1 MRQWLV
7 LFRKEMLE
15 MSRNYKLIWVPLVF
29 ILLGIMQPVMFY
41 FMPEILQTA
50 GNLPEGA
57 VIDIPMPSG
66 GEVLMQTLGQY
77 GMMGLLVL
85 VLSMMSVVSGERN
98 SSVIELILVKPVSY
112 VNFITAKWAGM
123 LTITTISFM
132 LGYLGAWYYTMQLI
146 GLVPIGDVVTSSL
159 YYLLWLY
166 LIVSVTL
173 LTSTVFRSIGATAF
187 VTLGSVALLTILTGL
202 LNRVLAWSPSRLSEL
217 AGISAMGSPIDAPI
231 GGILT
236 VTILCIA
243 ACLILSVYTL
253 RNKQSLS

>member
-7 LFRKEMLE
+7 LYRKEMLE
-15 MSRNYKLIWVPLVF
+15 MSRNFKWIWVPLVF

-41 FMPEILQTA
+41 FMPEILKSA

-57 VIDIPMPSG
+57 VIDIPLPSG

-77 GMMGLLVL
+77 GMIGLLIL

-123 LTITTISFM
+123 LTITTIAFM
-132 LGYLGAWYYTMQLI
+132 LGYLGSWYYTLQLI
-146 GLVPIGDVVTSSL
+146 GSVPIGDVIISSL

-173 LTSTVFRSIGATAF
+173 LTSTIFRSIGATAF
-187 VTLGSVALLTILTGL
+187 ITLGGVALLTILTGL
-202 LNRVLAWSPSRLSEL
+202 LSKLLVWSPSRLSEL
-217 AGISAMGSPIDAPI
+217 AGLSVMGSPIDAPI
-231 GGILT
+231 AGILT
-236 VTILCIA
+236 VTILCIV
-243 ACLILSVYTL
+243 ACLVLSVYTL
-253 RNKQSLS
+253 RNKQSLT